1 MRIEKF
7 FGNLYRPEIQPALTL
22 NQRWQRQALSIFL
35 VGSLLLLAACSAGTS
50 STSSPSPISRA
61 SAATPT
67 LPAGTV
73 LYQADWSRGFA
84 GWQVTAGWKAMHGYL
99 QSDAGRNISITA
111 PYRPVVPNYA
121 VELRLQVVRVPED
134 GGFFTLSADPMPGRD
149 GYDAAVSNLLK
160 PGHTTGGLAPE
171 LALMINPLASMDVG
185 SVQVK
190 DYDPGA
196 DWRTYRVEVR
206 QWGATFLVNGARN
219 SQAVSTK
226 TDYLSNGPIHLTCG
240 GVILRIS
247 NFRIIAL

>member
-1 MRIEKF
+1 
-7 FGNLYRPEIQPALTL
+7 
-22 NQRWQRQALSIFL
+22 
-35 VGSLLLLAACSAGTS
+35 
-50 STSSPSPISRA
+50 
-61 SAATPT
+61 
-67 LPAGTV
+67 
-73 LYQADWSRGFA
+73 
-84 GWQVTAGWKAMHGYL
+84 
-99 QSDAGRNISITA
+99 
-111 PYRPVVPNYA
+111 
-121 VELRLQVVRVPED
+121 
-134 GGFFTLSADPMPGRD
+134 MPGRD

-206 QWGATFLVNGARN
+206 QWEATFLVNGARN

-240 GVILRIS
+240 GVILRVS

>member
-1 MRIEKF
+1 MRIEKLF
-7 FGNLYRPEIQPALTL
+7 VNLPRLWIKSSLTP

-50 STSSPSPISRA
+50 STSSPSPTSRA
-61 SAATPT
+61 SATTPT

-84 GWQVTAGWKAMHGYL
+84 QWQVTAGWMAMHGYL
-99 QSDAGRNISITA
+99 QSDATQNISITA
-111 PYRPVVPNYA
+111 PYRPVVSNYA

-134 GGFFTLSADPMPGRD
+134 GGFFSLSANPMPGRD

-171 LALMINPLASMDVG
+171 LGIMIDPLSSMDVG

-196 DWRTYRVEVR
+196 DWRSYRVEVR
-206 QWGATFLVNGARN
+206 EWAATFLVNGARN

-240 GVILRIS
+240 GVILRVS
-247 NFRIIAL
+247 NFRIVAL